1 MKRRVLSTL
10 TSIVMILVCGILPLN
25 NYVITTN
32 AAGLT
37 LEQLKEKFPNGAY
50 WNHVANSSHGTS
62 GSCIGS
68 CNNPDGYTWQPCAY
82 HNATASAGQYDCNV
96 FQYSI
101 QCCGFA
107 KKLAYDAYGSYCTNW
122 AVSYDINSIK
132 PGDVMHYFG
141 AGADSKYGHWV
152 FVIGVEGDSIMVGE
166 CNLYNAPCQIRW
178 GNIISKSAVTVEKI
192 YSAPSELI
200 TSEPLWYE
208 SLTPANFGDMVYAT
222 IESTVSGRSL
232 VPEDDGNVV
241 IRDASSISDPARY
254 TWKFQRDSQGW
265 YRIVNMYNSK
275 SLDLFDAET
284 TSGTNVQTF
293 NSWDTHAQKWYVYCL
308 DEAFCLRPI
317 ESKCVLDVAEGLGHE
332 GNNVQIYENNGT
344 TAQRFT
350 INPVIVP
357 AASTLSVNANVEG
370 VPVAFNW
377 TSANNAVSYQ
387 LEIVNSE
394 ADSSQTYTMPAE
406 ITSYELD
413 LEAGKYKASVY
424 TCRNGYRILSNTV
437 SFTVYERPEIS
448 EDGWYYTEK
457 LPADITNS
465 DYEIQYKH
473 TYQKTATT
481 SPGADWAQG
490 ELASSKYENIGDSF
504 TTAKQVATSDTCVM
518 TDYYYYHYC
527 GPSTGNVANY
537 EQTSEFTHYDS
548 IYPEYS
554 VYVQST
560 GMDGEYPYF
569 LLGWANDDNAVYCK
583 SGTTCD
589 GSYGTHEA
597 RSRAWY
603 RMATYQNRQLVNYY
617 YYTKQSDWET
627 EADNTASVI
636 TYRYRIKNSE
646 VTGDVNLDGS
656 TNIADAVAFQQYL
669 TNKKVTLDG
678 TLDLNNDNAVNV
690 FDLIILKRILINN

>member
-1 MKRRVLSTL
+1 MKKRVLSKIMLKITGVILIITFLCNNTTVLKSEATINWGTSVYISNYGQQVDSITINGITVTSVYAPRNQVSNYDSDTTFCCAAFVKKFYQQIFGIGINNLYPGNQPNIYSGSGSFTQTSSPKIGDIAGSSGHWAIVKEVNGNEVTL
-10 TSIVMILVCGILPLN
+10 IEQ
-25 NYVITTN
+25 N
-32 AAGLT
+32 A
-37 LEQLKEKFPNGAY
+37 
-50 WNHVANSSHGTS
+50 WNSSYTS
-62 GSCIGS
+62 AQIGRKIVLPES
-68 CNNPDGYTWQPCAY
+68 SYW
-82 HNATASAGQYDCNV
+82 
-96 FQYSI
+96 FWRYS
-101 QCCGFA
+101 G
-107 KKLAYDAYGSYCTNW
+107 
-122 AVSYDINSIK
+122 NSIN
-132 PGDVMHYFG
+132 
-141 AGADSKYGHWV
+141 
-152 FVIGVEGDSIMVGE
+152 EE
-166 CNLYNAPCQIRW
+166 
-178 GNIISKSAVTVEKI
+178 
-192 YSAPSELI
+192 
-200 TSEPLWYE
+200 EPLWYE

-241 IRDASSISDPARY
+241 IRDASGISDPARY

-275 SLDLFDAET
+275 SLDISTANT
-284 TSGTNVQTF
+284 SSGTNVQTYT
-293 NSWDTHAQKWYVYCL
+293 SGDTHAQKWYVYCL

-344 TAQRFT
+344 AAQRFT

-370 VPVAFNW
+370 IPTIFNW

-437 SFTVYERPEIS
+437 SFTVYNRPEIS
-448 EDGWYYTEK
+448 EDGWYYAEK

-473 TYQKTATT
+473 TYQKTATV
-481 SPGADWAQG
+481 SPGADWTKG

-504 TTAKQVATSDTCVM
+504 TTAKQVTTSDTCVM

-527 GPSTGNVANY
+527 GPSTKNVANY

-569 LLGWANDDNAVYCK
+569 LLCWGNDDNAVYCK

-646 VTGDVNLDGS
+646 VNGDVNLDGS

-669 TNKKVTLDG
+669 ANKKVTLDG

-690 FDLIILKRILINN
+690 FDLIVLKRIILNS